1 MSRSPQNI
9 FASGRKSGAALRP
22 AICRQLFWVL
32 ALGAALL
39 HVPAAGAQEAVS
51 KEDQIKAAFLY
62 NIPKFVHWPARS
74 ADDMADPIVIGLL
87 SDGALQRHLENIVK
101 DRKINGRV
109 VLVRQVASA
118 DEIKAIHLLFVRAAD
133 DDKFAAL
140 GAAIQDSPVLTTG
153 ESAAFAHAGG
163 MVNFV
168 LVGDVVRFEIN
179 VAAAEHAQLKISA
192 QLLKLATS
200 VRRAP

>member
-9 FASGRKSGAALRP
+9 FAPGRKSGAALRP
-22 AICRQLFWVL
+22 AIFRQLFRVL
-32 ALGAALL
+32 TLGAALL
-39 HVPAAGAQEAVS
+39 HVPAAAQEAVS

-74 ADDMADPIVIGLL
+74 ADDTADPIVIGLL

-101 DRKINGRV
+101 DRRINGRV
-109 VLVRQVASA
+109 VLVRQVVSA

-133 DDKFAAL
+133 DHKFAAL
-140 GAAIQDSPVLTTG
+140 GAAIQGSPVLTTG
-153 ESAAFAHAGG
+153 ESAAFADAGG

-192 QLLKLATS
+192 QLLKLATA